1 MLHVE
6 VNLNNQ
12 SLTYIEKDLEYL
24 LLTTNSTILGRYIKK
39 KFQEVSPEEEV
50 SDSWKKQQR
59 YVHECKEP
67 SWRRLFH
74 DYLVA
79 FREKERER
87 EREA

>member
-39 KFQEVSPEEEV
+39 KFQEVSLEEEEV
-50 SDSWKKQQR
+50 LVIAGRSNRDMYMNAKS
-59 YVHECKEP
+59 HLGE
-67 SWRRLFH
+67 
-74 DYLVA
+74 DY
-79 FREKERER
+79 FMITW
-87 EREA
+87 